1 MSTANASVATT
12 TLDARIAD
20 AKARIEQALAQYPA
34 AAFACSFGAEDMVLL
49 DLLDRMGADVH
60 AFTLDTARLHE
71 ETYALMAKA
80 QKRYTLRVRP
90 YFPDAAEIESFM
102 AEHGVNAFYDSIDLR
117 KRCCRIR
124 KLEPLARALSGKQV
138 WITGLRRDQA
148 VTRASIEPLEHDDAN
163 SLMKLSPLVDW
174 TAADVQ
180 AYVDAYDVPVN
191 ELHAK
196 GFPSIGCAPCTR
208 AIAPGEDARAG
219 RWWWELPA
227 QRECGLHFTPDG
239 RIVRAKDLA
248 GAPGDV
254 TPGAPDADATVA
266 TATDASH

>member
-1 MSTANASVATT
+1 MSTTPAASAG
-12 TLDARIAD
+12 LDARIAD
-20 AKARIEQALAQYPA
+20 ARARIEQALAQYPS

-71 ETYALMAKA
+71 ETYALMAEA
-80 QKRYTLRVRP
+80 RARYRLRVRP

-102 AEHGVNAFYDSIDLR
+102 TEHGVNAFYDGIDFR

-124 KLEPLARALSGKQV
+124 KLEPLARALAGRQV

-148 VTRASIEPLEHDDAN
+148 VTRAAIEVLAHDDAN
-163 SLMKLSPLVDW
+163 GLMKLSPLVDW
-174 TAADVQ
+174 SEADVQ
-180 AYVDAYDVPVN
+180 AYVQAHDVPVN
-191 ELHAK
+191 ALHAK
-196 GFPSIGCAPCTR
+196 GYPSIGCAPCTR
-208 AIAPGEDARAG
+208 AIAPGEDPRAG
-219 RWWWELPA
+219 RWWWEQPA

-248 GAPGDV
+248 GAPGDPE
-254 TPGAPDADATVA
+254 PGAPDIDATVA
-266 TATDASH
+266 TASDSPN